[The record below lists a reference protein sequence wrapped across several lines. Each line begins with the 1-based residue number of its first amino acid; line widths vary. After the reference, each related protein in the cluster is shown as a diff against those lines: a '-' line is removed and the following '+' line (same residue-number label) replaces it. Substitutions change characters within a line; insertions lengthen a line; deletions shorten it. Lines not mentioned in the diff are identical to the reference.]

1 MKTKEQTIN
10 ETKKVLKA
18 LLNCVKD
25 KTISIEDR
33 NNYYSEYLKLSKNL
47 IILSR

>member
-10 ETKKVLKA
+10 ETKKVLNA